1 MVVFSFERSGFGL
14 RVTRVSIFETKLFT
28 RRVKV
33 LFLLPP
39 PPLNFDSIER
49 SENREHA
56 SVRLL
61 HVCRESPVVWKWYRG
76 KRAHSL
82 NGTMHSPWLGIVTAY
97 ESLRALSLSL
107 FHSNRY
113 PLSDCL
119 GIVTSVQS
127 AARSA
132 RRFVRDLTRGE
143 SHCNNYSLQGH
154 ECAPFVH
161 RPG

>member
-1 MVVFSFERSGFGL
+1 MIFHFGFFCAEGPMVVFSFERSGFGL

-82 NGTMHSPWLGIVTAY
+82 NGTMHSSWLGIVTAY
-97 ESLRALSLSL
+97 ESLRALSLS
-107 FHSNRY
+107 FT
-113 PLSDCL
+113 P
-119 GIVTSVQS
+119 IVTLFPTVWE
-127 AARSA
+127 
-132 RRFVRDLTRGE
+132 L
-143 SHCNNYSLQGH
+143 
-154 ECAPFVH
+154 
-161 RPG
+161 